1 MFLDSEPEVIYPAIE
16 SNAFGLP
23 LMARKRTATLL
34 YSTEEVL
41 TVLEFFAVGDLS
53 TAVLLRAVKGGVN
66 LPQTNISAIF
76 KVHLSLF
83 LIAQF
88 FITQLTLPLFPC
100 FCPDQLLV
108 YVLLLFFMKN
118 SHNRRNFLY
127 LSFGYIDEEKIL
139 SSLYPLM
146 WTRTVTPWSF
156 FTI

>member
-1 MFLDSEPEVIYPAIE
+1 MYPAIE
-16 SNAFGLP
+16 SDAFDLP

-88 FITQLTLPLFPC
+88 FITQLTLPLFIRLLQLYTILPVSTTRKRRKNKIC
-100 FCPDQLLV
+100 FPALSFYSCALS
-108 YVLLLFFMKN
+108 VLL
-118 SHNRRNFLY
+118 
-127 LSFGYIDEEKIL
+127 
-139 SSLYPLM
+139 
-146 WTRTVTPWSF
+146 
-156 FTI
+156 

>member
-1 MFLDSEPEVIYPAIE
+1 
-16 SNAFGLP
+16 
-23 LMARKRTATLL
+23 MARKRTATLL

-88 FITQLTLPLFPC
+88 FITQLTLPLVLIDFKIHRLP
-100 FCPDQLLV
+100 LL
-108 YVLLLFFMKN
+108 YPQTITYCIKQYLHLLLK
-118 SHNRRNFLY
+118 Y
-127 LSFGYIDEEKIL
+127 
-139 SSLYPLM
+139 
-146 WTRTVTPWSF
+146 
-156 FTI
+156 

>member
-1 MFLDSEPEVIYPAIE
+1 MYPAIE
-16 SNAFGLP
+16 SDAFDLP

-53 TAVLLRAVKGGVN
+53 TAVLLRAVKGGVR

-88 FITQLTLPLFPC
+88 FITQLTLPPC
-100 FCPDQLLV
+100 FLH
-108 YVLLLFFMKN
+108 LF
-118 SHNRRNFLY
+118 
-127 LSFGYIDEEKIL
+127 LSY
-139 SSLYPLM
+139 S
-146 WTRTVTPWSF
+146 
-156 FTI
+156 

>member
-1 MFLDSEPEVIYPAIE
+1 LFLDSEPEVIYPAIE

-88 FITQLTLPLFPC
+88 FITQLTLPFLAFSCYFYIIYC
-100 FCPDQLLV
+100 FLM
-108 YVLLLFFMKN
+108 FIFN
-118 SHNRRNFLY
+118 NFVQIY
-127 LSFGYIDEEKIL
+127 
-139 SSLYPLM
+139 
-146 WTRTVTPWSF
+146 F
-156 FTI
+156 FTIQQPFKFLIILT

>member
-1 MFLDSEPEVIYPAIE
+1 
-16 SNAFGLP
+16 
-23 LMARKRTATLL
+23 MARKRTATLL

-88 FITQLTLPLFPC
+88 FITQLTLPLFH
-100 FCPDQLLV
+100 FSQNTKNRLRSVIKWYYAMDSEKKQVKLV
-108 YVLLLFFMKN
+108 N
-118 SHNRRNFLY
+118 
-127 LSFGYIDEEKIL
+127 
-139 SSLYPLM
+139 
-146 WTRTVTPWSF
+146 
-156 FTI
+156 

>member
-76 KVHLSLF
+76 KVHLSHF

-88 FITQLTLPLFPC
+88 FITQLTLPFLAFSCYFYIIYC
-100 FCPDQLLV
+100 FLM
-108 YVLLLFFMKN
+108 FIFN
-118 SHNRRNFLY
+118 NFVQIY
-127 LSFGYIDEEKIL
+127 
-139 SSLYPLM
+139 
-146 WTRTVTPWSF
+146 F
-156 FTI
+156 FTIQQPFKFLIILT

>member
-88 FITQLTLPLFPC
+88 FITQLTLPCCVSNIANKF
-100 FCPDQLLV
+100 V
-108 YVLLLFFMKN
+108 KN
-118 SHNRRNFLY
+118 VN
-127 LSFGYIDEEKIL
+127 LSVSYKVKKEFALI
-139 SSLYPLM
+139 
-146 WTRTVTPWSF
+146 T
-156 FTI
+156 

>member
-1 MFLDSEPEVIYPAIE
+1 
-16 SNAFGLP
+16 
-23 LMARKRTATLL
+23 MARKRTATLL

-88 FITQLTLPLFPC
+88 FITQLTLPQNALTC
-100 FCPDQLLV
+100 FFSPLACCPPVSYTHLDVYKRQGCRHVPGTCTADFELL
-108 YVLLLFFMKN
+108 K
-118 SHNRRNFLY
+118 
-127 LSFGYIDEEKIL
+127 
-139 SSLYPLM
+139 
-146 WTRTVTPWSF
+146 
-156 FTI
+156 

>member
-1 MFLDSEPEVIYPAIE
+1 LFLDSEPEVIYPAIE

-88 FITQLTLPLFPC
+88 FITQLTLPFLAFSCYFYIIYC
-100 FCPDQLLV
+100 FLM
-108 YVLLLFFMKN
+108 FIFN
-118 SHNRRNFLY
+118 NFVQ
-127 LSFGYIDEEKIL
+127 IH
-139 SSLYPLM
+139 
-146 WTRTVTPWSF
+146 F
-156 FTI
+156 FTIQQPFKFLIILT

>member
-66 LPQTNISAIF
+66 LPQTNISAIY

-88 FITQLTLPLFPC
+88 FITQLTLPFLAFSCYFYIIYC
-100 FCPDQLLV
+100 FLM
-108 YVLLLFFMKN
+108 FIFN
-118 SHNRRNFLY
+118 NFVQIY
-127 LSFGYIDEEKIL
+127 
-139 SSLYPLM
+139 
-146 WTRTVTPWSF
+146 F
-156 FTI
+156 FTIQQPFKFLIILT

>member
-88 FITQLTLPLFPC
+88 FITQLTLPLFLNYRKRSCHIKQKSKMYKCSRYALNATTSNFIYFC
-100 FCPDQLLV
+100 FLCIFL
-108 YVLLLFFMKN
+108 
-118 SHNRRNFLY
+118 RNIY
-127 LSFGYIDEEKIL
+127 SDIL
-139 SSLYPLM
+139 PSQDLPE
-146 WTRTVTPWSF
+146 
-156 FTI
+156 

>member
-1 MFLDSEPEVIYPAIE
+1 
-16 SNAFGLP
+16 
-23 LMARKRTATLL
+23 MARKRTATLL

-88 FITQLTLPLFPC
+88 FITQLTLPHKKQIYNVYISQVFENVDNEKKSFLHRFFYNNFTLFWC
-100 FCPDQLLV
+100 GLWYD
-108 YVLLLFFMKN
+108 K
-118 SHNRRNFLY
+118 HIKTGEAKRRYWL
-127 LSFGYIDEEKIL
+127 
-139 SSLYPLM
+139 
-146 WTRTVTPWSF
+146 
-156 FTI
+156 

>member
-66 LPQTNISAIF
+66 LPQTYISAIF

-88 FITQLTLPLFPC
+88 FITQLTLPFLAFSCYFYIIYC
-100 FCPDQLLV
+100 FLM
-108 YVLLLFFMKN
+108 FIFN
-118 SHNRRNFLY
+118 NFVQIY
-127 LSFGYIDEEKIL
+127 
-139 SSLYPLM
+139 
-146 WTRTVTPWSF
+146 F
-156 FTI
+156 FTIQQPFKFLIILT

>member
-53 TAVLLRAVKGGVN
+53 TAGLLRAVKGGVN

-88 FITQLTLPLFPC
+88 FITQLTLPFLAFSCYFYIIYC
-100 FCPDQLLV
+100 FLM
-108 YVLLLFFMKN
+108 FIFN
-118 SHNRRNFLY
+118 NFVQIY
-127 LSFGYIDEEKIL
+127 
-139 SSLYPLM
+139 
-146 WTRTVTPWSF
+146 F
-156 FTI
+156 FTIQQPFKFLIILT

>member
-1 MFLDSEPEVIYPAIE
+1 LFLDSEPEVIYPAIE

-88 FITQLTLPLFPC
+88 FITQLTLPLYHHYTPKSTAF
-100 FCPDQLLV
+100 QTTYYNKLT
-108 YVLLLFFMKN
+108 
-118 SHNRRNFLY
+118 NFLLIFCGFY
-127 LSFGYIDEEKIL
+127 ELYF
-139 SSLYPLM
+139 SLL
-146 WTRTVTPWSF
+146 
-156 FTI
+156 

>member
-1 MFLDSEPEVIYPAIE
+1 LFLDSEPEVIYPAIE

-88 FITQLTLPLFPC
+88 FITQLTLPFLAFSCHFYIIYC
-100 FCPDQLLV
+100 FLM
-108 YVLLLFFMKN
+108 FIFN
-118 SHNRRNFLY
+118 NFVQIY
-127 LSFGYIDEEKIL
+127 
-139 SSLYPLM
+139 
-146 WTRTVTPWSF
+146 F
-156 FTI
+156 FTIQQLFKFLIILT

>member
-1 MFLDSEPEVIYPAIE
+1 
-16 SNAFGLP
+16 
-23 LMARKRTATLL
+23 MARKRTATLL

-88 FITQLTLPLFPC
+88 FITQLTLPEWLFYI
-100 FCPDQLLV
+100 LNLKIT
-108 YVLLLFFMKN
+108 FFN
-118 SHNRRNFLY
+118 ITYSIQIV
-127 LSFGYIDEEKIL
+127 S
-139 SSLYPLM
+139 
-146 WTRTVTPWSF
+146 
-156 FTI
+156 

>member
-1 MFLDSEPEVIYPAIE
+1 
-16 SNAFGLP
+16 
-23 LMARKRTATLL
+23 MARKRTATLL

-88 FITQLTLPLFPC
+88 FITQLTLPP
-100 FCPDQLLV
+100 P
-108 YVLLLFFMKN
+108 
-118 SHNRRNFLY
+118 
-127 LSFGYIDEEKIL
+127 L
-139 SSLYPLM
+139 SSSAMLHIFRSLWLIPDFP
-146 WTRTVTPWSF
+146 TGIDSKVPSSF
-156 FTI
+156 NDACGYSNLNKAVSSKFSGSL

>member
-1 MFLDSEPEVIYPAIE
+1 
-16 SNAFGLP
+16 
-23 LMARKRTATLL
+23 MARKRTATLL

-88 FITQLTLPLFPC
+88 FITQLTLPIYC
-100 FCPDQLLV
+100 AIV
-108 YVLLLFFMKN
+108 TN
-118 SHNRRNFLY
+118 STVSERRDSIP
-127 LSFGYIDEEKIL
+127 LSF
-139 SSLYPLM
+139 
-146 WTRTVTPWSF
+146 TAVT
-156 FTI
+156 